1 MKSEFWKWPEVDG
14 VATGLDCKNA
24 SVITAGI
31 DIGATGSKA
40 AILVDGQLAAYSI
53 LYNVADSGEN
63 GKRVLDKALA
73 AAGIGMNAIQK
84 TVSTGYGKAN
94 VPFADEVATDIACHA
109 RGAFTM
115 YGPSVRTVLDM
126 GAQGTKAI
134 MVDQYGKVAAFLLN
148 DKCSSG
154 VGRGIENFADIMAIP
169 IEDIGKLSL
178 EVDDEPEPVSSTC
191 ITYANSMAAQ
201 MMRKASKNRVLA
213 SYCFSIAWK
222 DYIQLQ
228 RMANQSGD
236 GKVAQDLAITGG
248 VAKNTG
254 IVTRIERELG
264 MKSLISEKG
273 DPQIAGAVGAA
284 VFAAEMTGA
293 GAS

>member
-1 MKSEFWKWPEVDG
+1 MKSEYWKWPEVDG
-14 VATGLDCKNA
+14 AATGFDCKSA

-31 DIGATGSKA
+31 DIGAISSKA
-40 AILVDGQLAAYSI
+40 AILADGKLAAYSI
-53 LYNVADSGEN
+53 LYNAADSRVN
-63 GKRVLDKALA
+63 GQRVMDKALA
-73 AAGIGMNAIQK
+73 AAGIDMNAIQK
-84 TVSTGYGKAN
+84 TVSTGYGRAN
-94 VPFADEVATDIACHA
+94 VSFADRTATDTACHA
-109 RGAFTM
+109 RGAFHM
-115 YGPSVRTVLDM
+115 YGSSVRTVLDM

-134 MVDQYGKVAAFLLN
+134 MVDRYGNVAAFLMN
-148 DKCSSG
+148 DKCSG
-154 VGRGIENFADIMAIP
+154 GIGRGIEIFADVMAIP
-169 IEDIGKLSL
+169 IEDIGRLSL

-201 MMRKASKNRVLA
+201 MMRRASQNKVLA

-228 RMANQSGD
+228 RLANQSGD
-236 GKVAQDLAITGG
+236 GNVAQDLAITGG

-264 MKSLISEKG
+264 IKALITEKG

-284 VFAAEMTGA
+284 VFAAEMAGS